1 MKKIIISITLIF
13 ALSINFIGKYN
24 ALTFEPDFEI
34 NSESAYMVNRDNNEV
49 IYEKNKDK
57 KLYPASLTKIMTAIV
72 TIENVP
78 DLENTMVTIPGYI
91 FDEFYRIDVSNA
103 DIRRDEIVSMKDL
116 IHALLMQSAC
126 EAGSAIADYV
136 GKGSIKNFVNIMN
149 ETAKKIGA
157 NNTNFVNAHGL
168 HDPNQYSTAYDM
180 YLITNYALSLPKF
193 EEMATAVRYQMA
205 STNKHPQP
213 RYIVHTNLMLDKSR
227 GGKYYYQYAKGI
239 KTGTTDESGRNLV
252 SMASKDGYNYI
263 LITMGA
269 PMVYQD
275 GTKISDNLSF
285 VDAKNL
291 YDWAF
296 KTFRFKTI
304 LKKDSEVAELKVN
317 LSSGKDF
324 VIAIPSQDITCLLPS
339 SISESAIMLVPNLP
353 KQINAP
359 IKSGQKL
366 GTLELKLADNILVN
380 VDLIA
385 KENIERSNF
394 AYIMQNVKNILNSTW
409 FKAIAIV
416 LLILIIIFLI
426 LRFSNNQKKKKLR
439 KIKNRRKI

>member
-1 MKKIIISITLIF
+1 MKKIVICLTLIF
-13 ALSINFIGKYN
+13 ALTFNFFGNYN

-34 NSESAYMVNRDNNEV
+34 NSQSAYMVNRDNGEV
-49 IYEKNKDK
+49 VYEKNKDQ

-72 TIENVP
+72 AIENVP
-78 DLENTMVTIPGYI
+78 DLDNTMVTVPSYI
-91 FDEFYRIDVSNA
+91 FDEFYGVDVSNA
-103 DIRRDEIVSMKDL
+103 DIRRDEIVPMKDL
-116 IHALLMQSAC
+116 IYALLMQSAC
-126 EAGSAIADYV
+126 EAGSTIADYV
-136 GKGSIKNFVNIMN
+136 GQGNMQKFTSMMN

-157 NNTNFVNAHGL
+157 NNTNFINAHGL

-180 YLITNYALSLPKF
+180 YLIANYALSLPKF
-193 EEMATAVRYQMA
+193 EEMATTVRYQMS
-205 STNKHPQP
+205 STNKHSEP

-252 SMASKDGYNYI
+252 SMASKDGYNYT
-263 LITMGA
+263 LVTMGA

-275 GTKISDNLSF
+275 GTKIADNLSF

-304 LKKDSEVAELKVN
+304 LKKDTEVSELKVN

-324 VIAIPSQDITCLLPS
+324 VMAVPSQDITCLLPS
-339 SISESAIMLVPNLP
+339 SISESAIMLVPNLE
-353 KQINAP
+353 KQMDAP
-359 IKSGQKL
+359 IKAGQKL
-366 GTLELKLADNILVN
+366 GTLELKLADNILAT

-385 KENIERSNF
+385 KENVERSNF
-394 AYIMQNVKNILNSTW
+394 AYIVHSVKNVINSIW
-409 FKAIAIV
+409 FKIIAVILIV
-416 LLILIIIFLI
+416 LIIIFLI
-426 LRFSNNQKKKKLR
+426 LRFSNNRKKKKLR
-439 KIKNRRKI
+439 KIKHRRKI